1 MPRSSEIAQAARGAR
16 ALLDRAR
23 RGAAVRNDPRT
34 IVRIVLGTLL
44 VLNLAAAVVAFKPF
58 GGSPEDLER
67 QRADLQRQVILRQA
81 GLTRAKALA
90 AKMELA
96 RAQGEDFL
104 SQYVLNRRTASV
116 AIISELNSMARQAG
130 IKPKG
135 EAFGFEAID
144 GSETL
149 SMMTVAAGYEGPY
162 PSLTRFINALD
173 RSPRFLIVESLQASP
188 QQGGAVLTAA
198 IKFNAFVRDDVGRA
212 LAKAVNR
219 APQPAPEQPQPAAE
233 PVAGPPASVPAAAAP
248 VSAEKPAPAHPVVP
262 PAAPPREQVSAVP
275 APPPPP
281 AQGSSQEGQDGNRRR
296 SPRNAWSGPQGVPLP
311 FTPSITPSIPPPV
324 GGRAQ

>member
-16 ALLDRAR
+16 AFLDRAR

-67 QRADLQRQVILRQA
+67 ERGDLQRQVALRQA

-162 PSLTRFINALD
+162 QSLTRFINALD

-212 LAKAVNR
+212 LAKAVSR
-219 APQPAPEQPQPAAE
+219 APQPAGEQPHAAE
-233 PVAGPPASVPAAAAP
+233 PVAGPVAGPPASVPVAAVP
-248 VSAEKPAPAHPVVP
+248 VSAEKPAAAHPVPVAP
-262 PAAPPREQVSAVP
+262 PAAPPREQVSVVP
-275 APPPPP
+275 EPPPPP
-281 AQGSSQEGQDGNRRR
+281 GQGSSLQGPDGNRRR
-296 SPRNAWSGPQGVPLP
+296 APVWSASPAPLP
-311 FTPSITPSIPPPV
+311 FTPSV